1 MYSQVNYFSPKTE
14 GIYFVLLSKIFPHEN
29 NFFLLLQAK
38 KWHER
43 QLDMALSTR
52 DRIGEG
58 RACSNLGIVYQL
70 LGEHDAALKLHQA
83 HLNITRALQD
93 RAGMGRAYGNIGN
106 AYSAMGFY
114 EQVNLIFVI
123 YIGMIFHAVDYI
135 FSCFP
140 YSGYQIP

>member
-1 MYSQVNYFSPKTE
+1 
-14 GIYFVLLSKIFPHEN
+14 
-29 NFFLLLQAK
+29 
-38 KWHER
+38 
-43 QLDMALSTR
+43 MALSTR

-83 HLNITRALQD
+83 HLNIARALQD

-114 EQVNLIFVI
+114 EQVCGRCKCL
-123 YIGMIFHAVDYI
+123 AVYEGRLKSHCRYF
-135 FSCFP
+135 FSCHLVTLGRKINA
-140 YSGYQIP
+140 S